1 MNIAIIGGGK
11 LGIKVCEALVGGDYS
26 ITIVD
31 TNDALLDRLSQQFDV
46 MTVNEDAR
54 DINVLKEIGIN
65 KFQYVL
71 VATGR
76 DETNL
81 VIGGFAKKLGC
92 HRVIVRVRDPEYMKH
107 FEFIRTSM
115 GIDYI
120 VNPDFAITMEIYK
133 YLSEKYT
140 LNNGVFTSG
149 RIALIEF
156 KAKRKKELIGL
167 KMPEVRRLMPD
178 MLIAAISR
186 NGKVIIPHGN
196 DEIREDDAVYVVGEK
211 NEIMEL
217 NKKVHVKGKYTDLQK
232 VMIIGGGKTGYYLAQ
247 RLADFGAS
255 VKLVEQS
262 KERCQY
268 LSTRIP
274 NVMILHGDG
283 TDMDMLE
290 EENIDEMDAFVTATG
305 YDEQNLLL
313 ALTAKQ
319 KGIEDVISKISRESY
334 SGLIEEMGVDMVLNP
349 LDITAAYIFSI
360 IQGEKRVIS
369 SMLVQGQAE
378 IIEVVATPAPEKA
391 SVSPKVVSPAPTKV
405 VKPTETKAVESPA
418 PLVPSE
424 SPAVKKRTVV
434 GPSRKAPV
442 TANKH
447 VYVAKPVLTRGRSS
461 RRPPKV

>member
-1 MNIAIIGGGK
+1 MNIAIIGVGK

-186 NGKVIIPHGN
+186 NGKVIIPHGK

-378 IIEVVATPAPEKA
+378 IIEVVATPGMKMVGDTLQNLNLPKGVLIASIYRQGEVIIPDGNARIKDGDRVIMFSLLSDIADLEKLM
-391 SVSPKVVSPAPTKV
+391 KI
-405 VKPTETKAVESPA
+405 
-418 PLVPSE
+418 
-424 SPAVKKRTVV
+424 R
-434 GPSRKAPV
+434 
-442 TANKH
+442 
-447 VYVAKPVLTRGRSS
+447 
-461 RRPPKV
+461 

>member
-54 DINVLKEIGIN
+54 DINVLKAIGIN

-378 IIEVVATPAPEKA
+378 IIEVVATPGMKMVGDTLQNLNLPKGVLIASIYRQGEVIIPDGNARIKDGDRVIMFSLLSDIADLEKLM
-391 SVSPKVVSPAPTKV
+391 KI
-405 VKPTETKAVESPA
+405 
-418 PLVPSE
+418 
-424 SPAVKKRTVV
+424 R
-434 GPSRKAPV
+434 
-442 TANKH
+442 
-447 VYVAKPVLTRGRSS
+447 
-461 RRPPKV
+461 

>member
-211 NEIMEL
+211 N
-217 NKKVHVKGKYTDLQK
+217 
-232 VMIIGGGKTGYYLAQ
+232 IGGGKTGYYLAQ

-378 IIEVVATPAPEKA
+378 IIEVVATPGMKMVGDTLQNLNLPKGVLIASIYRQGEVIIPDGNARIKDGDRVIMFSLLSDIADLEKLM
-391 SVSPKVVSPAPTKV
+391 KI
-405 VKPTETKAVESPA
+405 
-418 PLVPSE
+418 
-424 SPAVKKRTVV
+424 R
-434 GPSRKAPV
+434 
-442 TANKH
+442 
-447 VYVAKPVLTRGRSS
+447 
-461 RRPPKV
+461 

>member
-1 MNIAIIGGGK
+1 MNIAIIGVGK
-11 LGIKVCEALVGGDYS
+11 LGVKVCEALVGGDYS
-26 ITIVD
+26 ITLVD

-71 VATGR
+71 VATGK
-76 DETNL
+76 DENNL
-81 VIGGFAKKLGC
+81 VIGSFAKKLGC

-107 FEFIRTSM
+107 FDFIRTSM
-115 GIDYI
+115 CIDYI

-186 NGKVIIPHGN
+186 NGKVIIPHGD

-349 LDITAAYIFSI
+349 LDITSAYIFSI

-378 IIEVVATPAPEKA
+378 IIEVVATPGMMMVGDTLKNLKLPKGVLVASIYRQGEVIIPNGDARIKNGDRVIIFSLLSDIADLEKLM
-391 SVSPKVVSPAPTKV
+391 K
-405 VKPTETKAVESPA
+405 
-418 PLVPSE
+418 
-424 SPAVKKRTVV
+424 
-434 GPSRKAPV
+434 SR
-442 TANKH
+442 
-447 VYVAKPVLTRGRSS
+447 
-461 RRPPKV
+461 

>member
-211 NEIMEL
+211 SEIMEL

-274 NVMILHGDG
+274 NVLILHGDG

-378 IIEVVATPAPEKA
+378 IIEVVATPGMKMVGDTLQNLNLPKGVLIASIYRQGEVIIPDGNARIKDGDRVIMFSLLSDIADLEKLM
-391 SVSPKVVSPAPTKV
+391 KI
-405 VKPTETKAVESPA
+405 
-418 PLVPSE
+418 
-424 SPAVKKRTVV
+424 R
-434 GPSRKAPV
+434 
-442 TANKH
+442 
-447 VYVAKPVLTRGRSS
+447 
-461 RRPPKV
+461 

>member
-1 MNIAIIGGGK
+1 MNIAIIGVGK
-11 LGIKVCEALVGGDYS
+11 LGVKVCEALVGGDYS
-26 ITIVD
+26 ITLVD

-71 VATGR
+71 VATGK
-76 DETNL
+76 DENNL
-81 VIGGFAKKLGC
+81 VIGSFAKKLGC

-115 GIDYI
+115 CIDYI

-186 NGKVIIPHGN
+186 NGKVIIPRGD

-217 NKKVHVKGKYTDLQK
+217 NKKVHVNGKYTDLQK

-349 LDITAAYIFSI
+349 LDITSAYIFSI

-378 IIEVVATPAPEKA
+378 IIEVVATPGMMMVGDTLKNLKLPKGVLVASIYRQGEVIIPNGDARIKNGDRVIIFSLLSDIADLEKLM
-391 SVSPKVVSPAPTKV
+391 K
-405 VKPTETKAVESPA
+405 
-418 PLVPSE
+418 
-424 SPAVKKRTVV
+424 
-434 GPSRKAPV
+434 SR
-442 TANKH
+442 
-447 VYVAKPVLTRGRSS
+447 
-461 RRPPKV
+461 

>member
-334 SGLIEEMGVDMVLNP
+334 SGLIEEMRVDMVLNP

-378 IIEVVATPAPEKA
+378 IIEVVATPGMKMVGDTLQNLNLPKGVLIASIYRQGEVIIPDGNARIKDGDRVIMFSLLSDIADLEKLM
-391 SVSPKVVSPAPTKV
+391 KI
-405 VKPTETKAVESPA
+405 
-418 PLVPSE
+418 
-424 SPAVKKRTVV
+424 R
-434 GPSRKAPV
+434 
-442 TANKH
+442 
-447 VYVAKPVLTRGRSS
+447 
-461 RRPPKV
+461 

>member
-1 MNIAIIGGGK
+1 MNIAIIGVGK

-211 NEIMEL
+211 TEIMEL

-378 IIEVVATPAPEKA
+378 IIEVVATPGMKMVGDTLQNLNLPKGVLIASIYRQGEVIIPDGNARIKDGDRVIMFSLLSDIADLEKLM
-391 SVSPKVVSPAPTKV
+391 KI
-405 VKPTETKAVESPA
+405 
-418 PLVPSE
+418 
-424 SPAVKKRTVV
+424 R
-434 GPSRKAPV
+434 
-442 TANKH
+442 
-447 VYVAKPVLTRGRSS
+447 
-461 RRPPKV
+461 

>member
-156 KAKRKKELIGL
+156 KARRKKELIGL

-217 NKKVHVKGKYTDLQK
+217 NKKVHVKGKYTNLQK

-378 IIEVVATPAPEKA
+378 IIEVVATPGMKMVGDTLQNLNLPKGVLIASIYRQGEVIIPDGNARIKDGDRVIMFSLLSDIADLEKLM
-391 SVSPKVVSPAPTKV
+391 KI
-405 VKPTETKAVESPA
+405 
-418 PLVPSE
+418 
-424 SPAVKKRTVV
+424 R
-434 GPSRKAPV
+434 
-442 TANKH
+442 
-447 VYVAKPVLTRGRSS
+447 
-461 RRPPKV
+461 

>member
-178 MLIAAISR
+178 MLIADISR

-211 NEIMEL
+211 TEIMEL

-378 IIEVVATPAPEKA
+378 IIEVVATPGMKMVGDTLQNLNLPKGVLIASIYRQGEVIIPDGNARIKDGDRVIMFSLLSDIADLEKLM
-391 SVSPKVVSPAPTKV
+391 KI
-405 VKPTETKAVESPA
+405 
-418 PLVPSE
+418 
-424 SPAVKKRTVV
+424 R
-434 GPSRKAPV
+434 
-442 TANKH
+442 
-447 VYVAKPVLTRGRSS
+447 
-461 RRPPKV
+461 

>member
-211 NEIMEL
+211 TEIMEL

-378 IIEVVATPAPEKA
+378 IIEVVATPGMKMVGDTLQNLNLPKGVLIASIYRQGEVIIPDGNARIKDGDRVIMFSLLSDIADLEKLM
-391 SVSPKVVSPAPTKV
+391 KI
-405 VKPTETKAVESPA
+405 
-418 PLVPSE
+418 
-424 SPAVKKRTVV
+424 R
-434 GPSRKAPV
+434 
-442 TANKH
+442 
-447 VYVAKPVLTRGRSS
+447 
-461 RRPPKV
+461 

>member
-211 NEIMEL
+211 TEIMEL

-255 VKLVEQS
+255 VKLVEHN

-378 IIEVVATPAPEKA
+378 IIEGVATPGMKMVGDTLQNLNLPKGVLIASIYRQGEVIIPDGNARIKDGDRVIMFSLLSDIADLEKLM
-391 SVSPKVVSPAPTKV
+391 KI
-405 VKPTETKAVESPA
+405 
-418 PLVPSE
+418 
-424 SPAVKKRTVV
+424 R
-434 GPSRKAPV
+434 
-442 TANKH
+442 
-447 VYVAKPVLTRGRSS
+447 
-461 RRPPKV
+461 

>member
-71 VATGR
+71 VETGR

-378 IIEVVATPAPEKA
+378 IIEVVATPGMKMVGDTLQNLNLPKGVLIASIYRQGEVIIPDGNARIKDGDRVIMFSLLSDIADLEKLM
-391 SVSPKVVSPAPTKV
+391 KI
-405 VKPTETKAVESPA
+405 
-418 PLVPSE
+418 
-424 SPAVKKRTVV
+424 R
-434 GPSRKAPV
+434 
-442 TANKH
+442 
-447 VYVAKPVLTRGRSS
+447 
-461 RRPPKV
+461 

>member
-46 MTVNEDAR
+46 MTVNEDVR

-378 IIEVVATPAPEKA
+378 IIEVVATPGMKMVGDTLQNLNLPKGVLIASIYRQGEVIIPDGNARIKDGDRVIMFSLLSDIADLEKLM
-391 SVSPKVVSPAPTKV
+391 KI
-405 VKPTETKAVESPA
+405 
-418 PLVPSE
+418 
-424 SPAVKKRTVV
+424 R
-434 GPSRKAPV
+434 
-442 TANKH
+442 
-447 VYVAKPVLTRGRSS
+447 
-461 RRPPKV
+461 

>member
-54 DINVLKEIGIN
+54 DINVLKEIGIS

-378 IIEVVATPAPEKA
+378 IIEVVATPGMKMVGDTLQNLNLPKGVLIASIYRQGEVIIPDGNARIKDGDRVIMFSLLSDIADLEKLM
-391 SVSPKVVSPAPTKV
+391 KI
-405 VKPTETKAVESPA
+405 
-418 PLVPSE
+418 
-424 SPAVKKRTVV
+424 R
-434 GPSRKAPV
+434 
-442 TANKH
+442 
-447 VYVAKPVLTRGRSS
+447 
-461 RRPPKV
+461 

>member
-211 NEIMEL
+211 SEIMEL

-378 IIEVVATPAPEKA
+378 IIEVVATPGMKMVGDTLQNLNLPKGVLIA
-391 SVSPKVVSPAPTKV
+391 SIYRQGEVIIPDGNARIKDGDRVIMFSLLSDIAALERLMKIRKWSVRCH
-405 VKPTETKAVESPA
+405 
-418 PLVPSE
+418 L
-424 SPAVKKRTVV
+424 RNTVL
-434 GPSRKAPV
+434 
-442 TANKH
+442 
-447 VYVAKPVLTRGRSS
+447 Y
-461 RRPPKV
+461 

>member
-156 KAKRKKELIGL
+156 KARRKKELIGL
-167 KMPEVRRLMPD
+167 KMPEIRRLMPD

-211 NEIMEL
+211 TEIMEL

-378 IIEVVATPAPEKA
+378 IIEVVATPGMKMVGDTLQNLNLPKGVLIASIYRQGEVIIPDGNARIKDGDRVIMFSLLSDIADLEKLM
-391 SVSPKVVSPAPTKV
+391 KI
-405 VKPTETKAVESPA
+405 
-418 PLVPSE
+418 
-424 SPAVKKRTVV
+424 R
-434 GPSRKAPV
+434 
-442 TANKH
+442 
-447 VYVAKPVLTRGRSS
+447 
-461 RRPPKV
+461 

>member
-26 ITIVD
+26 ITTVD

-211 NEIMEL
+211 TEIMEL

-378 IIEVVATPAPEKA
+378 IIEVVATPGMKMVGDTLQNLNLPKGVLIASIYRQGEVIIPDGNARIKDGDRVIMFSLLSDIADLEKLM
-391 SVSPKVVSPAPTKV
+391 KI
-405 VKPTETKAVESPA
+405 
-418 PLVPSE
+418 
-424 SPAVKKRTVV
+424 R
-434 GPSRKAPV
+434 
-442 TANKH
+442 
-447 VYVAKPVLTRGRSS
+447 
-461 RRPPKV
+461 

>member
-167 KMPEVRRLMPD
+167 KMPDVRRLMPD

-378 IIEVVATPAPEKA
+378 IIEVVATPGMKMVGDTLQNLNLPKGVLIASIYRQGEVIIPDGNARIKDGDRVIMFSLLSDIADLEKLM
-391 SVSPKVVSPAPTKV
+391 KI
-405 VKPTETKAVESPA
+405 
-418 PLVPSE
+418 
-424 SPAVKKRTVV
+424 R
-434 GPSRKAPV
+434 
-442 TANKH
+442 
-447 VYVAKPVLTRGRSS
+447 
-461 RRPPKV
+461 

>member
-211 NEIMEL
+211 TEIMEL

-378 IIEVVATPAPEKA
+378 IIEVVATPGMKMVGDTLQNLNLPKGVLIASICRQGEVIIPDGNARIKDGDRVIMFSLLSDIADLEKLM
-391 SVSPKVVSPAPTKV
+391 KI
-405 VKPTETKAVESPA
+405 
-418 PLVPSE
+418 
-424 SPAVKKRTVV
+424 R
-434 GPSRKAPV
+434 
-442 TANKH
+442 
-447 VYVAKPVLTRGRSS
+447 
-461 RRPPKV
+461 

>member
-378 IIEVVATPAPEKA
+378 IIEVVATPGMKMVGDTLQNLNIPKGVLIASIYRQGEVIIPDGNARIKDGDRVIMFSLLSDIADLEKLM
-391 SVSPKVVSPAPTKV
+391 KI
-405 VKPTETKAVESPA
+405 
-418 PLVPSE
+418 
-424 SPAVKKRTVV
+424 R
-434 GPSRKAPV
+434 
-442 TANKH
+442 
-447 VYVAKPVLTRGRSS
+447 
-461 RRPPKV
+461 

>member
-1 MNIAIIGGGK
+1 MNIAIIGVGK
-11 LGIKVCEALVGGDYS
+11 LGVKVCEALVGGDYS
-26 ITIVD
+26 ITLVD

-71 VATGR
+71 VATGK
-76 DETNL
+76 DENNL
-81 VIGGFAKKLGC
+81 VIGSFAKKLGC

-115 GIDYI
+115 CIDYI

-186 NGKVIIPHGN
+186 NGKVIIPHGD

-349 LDITAAYIFSI
+349 LDITSAYIFSI

-378 IIEVVATPAPEKA
+378 IIEVLATPGMMMVGDTLKNLKLPKGVLVASIYRQGEVIIPNGDARIKNGDRVIIFSLLSDIADLEKLM
-391 SVSPKVVSPAPTKV
+391 K
-405 VKPTETKAVESPA
+405 
-418 PLVPSE
+418 
-424 SPAVKKRTVV
+424 
-434 GPSRKAPV
+434 SR
-442 TANKH
+442 
-447 VYVAKPVLTRGRSS
+447 
-461 RRPPKV
+461 

>member
-1 MNIAIIGGGK
+1 MNIAIIGVGK
-11 LGIKVCEALVGGDYS
+11 LGVKVCEALVGGDYS
-26 ITIVD
+26 ITLVD

-71 VATGR
+71 VATGK
-76 DETNL
+76 DENNL
-81 VIGGFAKKLGC
+81 VIGSFAKKLGC

-115 GIDYI
+115 CIDYI

-178 MLIAAISR
+178 MLIAAIAR
-186 NGKVIIPHGN
+186 NGKVIIPHGD

-349 LDITAAYIFSI
+349 LDITSAYIFSI

-378 IIEVVATPAPEKA
+378 IIEVVATPGMMMVGDTLKNLKLPKGVLVASIYRQGEVIIPNGDARIKNGDRVIIFSLLSDIADLEKLM
-391 SVSPKVVSPAPTKV
+391 K
-405 VKPTETKAVESPA
+405 
-418 PLVPSE
+418 
-424 SPAVKKRTVV
+424 
-434 GPSRKAPV
+434 SR
-442 TANKH
+442 
-447 VYVAKPVLTRGRSS
+447 
-461 RRPPKV
+461 

>member
-1 MNIAIIGGGK
+1 MNIAIIGVGK
-11 LGIKVCEALVGGDYS
+11 LGVKVCEALVGGDYS
-26 ITIVD
+26 ITLVD

-71 VATGR
+71 VATGK
-76 DETNL
+76 DENNL
-81 VIGGFAKKLGC
+81 VIGSFAKKLGC

-115 GIDYI
+115 CIDYI

-186 NGKVIIPHGN
+186 NGKVIIPHGD

-217 NKKVHVKGKYTDLQK
+217 NKKVHVNGKYTDLQK

-349 LDITAAYIFSI
+349 LDITSAYIFSI

-378 IIEVVATPAPEKA
+378 IIEVVATPGMMMVGDTLKNLKLPKGVLVASIYRQGEVIIPNGDARIKNGDRVIIFSLLSDIADLEKLM
-391 SVSPKVVSPAPTKV
+391 K
-405 VKPTETKAVESPA
+405 
-418 PLVPSE
+418 
-424 SPAVKKRTVV
+424 
-434 GPSRKAPV
+434 SR
-442 TANKH
+442 
-447 VYVAKPVLTRGRSS
+447 
-461 RRPPKV
+461 

>member
-156 KAKRKKELIGL
+156 KAKSKKELIGL

-211 NEIMEL
+211 TEIMEL

-378 IIEVVATPAPEKA
+378 IIEVVATPGMKMVGDTLQNLNLPKGVLIASIYRQGEVIIPDGNARIKDGDRVIMFSLLSDIADLEKLM
-391 SVSPKVVSPAPTKV
+391 KI
-405 VKPTETKAVESPA
+405 
-418 PLVPSE
+418 
-424 SPAVKKRTVV
+424 R
-434 GPSRKAPV
+434 
-442 TANKH
+442 
-447 VYVAKPVLTRGRSS
+447 
-461 RRPPKV
+461 

>member
-378 IIEVVATPAPEKA
+378 IIEVVATPGMKMVGDTLQSLNLPKGVLIASIYRQGEVIIPDGNARIKDGDRVIMFSLLSDIADLEKLM
-391 SVSPKVVSPAPTKV
+391 KI
-405 VKPTETKAVESPA
+405 
-418 PLVPSE
+418 
-424 SPAVKKRTVV
+424 R
-434 GPSRKAPV
+434 
-442 TANKH
+442 
-447 VYVAKPVLTRGRSS
+447 
-461 RRPPKV
+461 

>member
-115 GIDYI
+115 GIDSI

-378 IIEVVATPAPEKA
+378 IIEVVATPGMKMVGDTLQNLNLPKGVLIASIYRQGEVIIPDGNARIKDGDRVIMFSLLSDIADLEKLM
-391 SVSPKVVSPAPTKV
+391 KI
-405 VKPTETKAVESPA
+405 
-418 PLVPSE
+418 
-424 SPAVKKRTVV
+424 R
-434 GPSRKAPV
+434 
-442 TANKH
+442 
-447 VYVAKPVLTRGRSS
+447 
-461 RRPPKV
+461 

>member
-156 KAKRKKELIGL
+156 KARRKKELIGL

-211 NEIMEL
+211 TEIMEL

-378 IIEVVATPAPEKA
+378 IIEVVATPGMKMVGDTLQNLNLPKGVLIASIYRQGEVIIPDGNARIKDGDRVIMFSLLSDIADLEKLM
-391 SVSPKVVSPAPTKV
+391 KI
-405 VKPTETKAVESPA
+405 
-418 PLVPSE
+418 
-424 SPAVKKRTVV
+424 R
-434 GPSRKAPV
+434 
-442 TANKH
+442 
-447 VYVAKPVLTRGRSS
+447 
-461 RRPPKV
+461 

>member
-156 KAKRKKELIGL
+156 KARRKKELIGL

-305 YDEQNLLL
+305 LDEQNLLL

-378 IIEVVATPAPEKA
+378 IIEVVATPGMKMVGDTLQNLNLPKGVLIASIYRQGEVIIPDGNARIKDGDRVIMFSLLSDIADLEKLM
-391 SVSPKVVSPAPTKV
+391 KI
-405 VKPTETKAVESPA
+405 
-418 PLVPSE
+418 
-424 SPAVKKRTVV
+424 R
-434 GPSRKAPV
+434 
-442 TANKH
+442 
-447 VYVAKPVLTRGRSS
+447 
-461 RRPPKV
+461 

>member
-305 YDEQNLLL
+305 YDEQ
-313 ALTAKQ
+313 KQ

-378 IIEVVATPAPEKA
+378 IIEVVATPGMKMVGDTLQNLNLPKGVLIASIYRQGEVIIPDGNARIKDGDRVIMFSLLSDIADLEKLM
-391 SVSPKVVSPAPTKV
+391 KI
-405 VKPTETKAVESPA
+405 
-418 PLVPSE
+418 
-424 SPAVKKRTVV
+424 R
-434 GPSRKAPV
+434 
-442 TANKH
+442 
-447 VYVAKPVLTRGRSS
+447 
-461 RRPPKV
+461 

>member
-378 IIEVVATPAPEKA
+378 IIEVVATPGMKMVGDILQNLNLPKGVLIASIYRQGEVIIPDGNARIKDGDRVIMFSLLSDIADLEKLM
-391 SVSPKVVSPAPTKV
+391 KI
-405 VKPTETKAVESPA
+405 
-418 PLVPSE
+418 
-424 SPAVKKRTVV
+424 R
-434 GPSRKAPV
+434 
-442 TANKH
+442 
-447 VYVAKPVLTRGRSS
+447 
-461 RRPPKV
+461 

>member
-1 MNIAIIGGGK
+1 MNIAIIGVGK

-196 DEIREDDAVYVVGEK
+196 DEIREDDAIYVVGEK

-378 IIEVVATPAPEKA
+378 IIEVVATPGMKMVGDTLQNLNLPKGVLIASIYRQGEVIIPNGNARIKDGDRVIMFSLLSDIADLEKLM
-391 SVSPKVVSPAPTKV
+391 KI
-405 VKPTETKAVESPA
+405 
-418 PLVPSE
+418 
-424 SPAVKKRTVV
+424 R
-434 GPSRKAPV
+434 
-442 TANKH
+442 
-447 VYVAKPVLTRGRSS
+447 
-461 RRPPKV
+461 

>member
-369 SMLVQGQAE
+369 SMLVQVQAE
-378 IIEVVATPAPEKA
+378 IIEVVATPGMKMVGDTLQNLNLPKGVLIASIYRQGEVIIPDGNARIKDGDRVIMFSLLSDIADLEKLM
-391 SVSPKVVSPAPTKV
+391 KI
-405 VKPTETKAVESPA
+405 
-418 PLVPSE
+418 
-424 SPAVKKRTVV
+424 R
-434 GPSRKAPV
+434 
-442 TANKH
+442 
-447 VYVAKPVLTRGRSS
+447 
-461 RRPPKV
+461 

>member
-1 MNIAIIGGGK
+1 MIGGGK

-211 NEIMEL
+211 TEIMEL

-378 IIEVVATPAPEKA
+378 IIEVVATPGMKMVGDTLQNLNLPKGVLIASIYRQGEVIIPDGNARIKDGDRVIMFSLLSDIADLEKLM
-391 SVSPKVVSPAPTKV
+391 KI
-405 VKPTETKAVESPA
+405 
-418 PLVPSE
+418 
-424 SPAVKKRTVV
+424 R
-434 GPSRKAPV
+434 
-442 TANKH
+442 
-447 VYVAKPVLTRGRSS
+447 
-461 RRPPKV
+461 

>member
-211 NEIMEL
+211 TEIMEL
-217 NKKVHVKGKYTDLQK
+217 NEKVHVKGKYTDLQK

-378 IIEVVATPAPEKA
+378 IIEVVATPGMKMVGDTLQNLNLPKGVLIASIYRQGEVIIPDGNARIKDGDRVIMFSLLSDIADLEKLM
-391 SVSPKVVSPAPTKV
+391 KI
-405 VKPTETKAVESPA
+405 
-418 PLVPSE
+418 
-424 SPAVKKRTVV
+424 R
-434 GPSRKAPV
+434 
-442 TANKH
+442 
-447 VYVAKPVLTRGRSS
+447 
-461 RRPPKV
+461 

>member
-217 NKKVHVKGKYTDLQK
+217 NKRF
-232 VMIIGGGKTGYYLAQ
+232 M
-247 RLADFGAS
+247 
-255 VKLVEQS
+255 
-262 KERCQY
+262 
-268 LSTRIP
+268 
-274 NVMILHGDG
+274 
-283 TDMDMLE
+283 
-290 EENIDEMDAFVTATG
+290 
-305 YDEQNLLL
+305 
-313 ALTAKQ
+313 
-319 KGIEDVISKISRESY
+319 
-334 SGLIEEMGVDMVLNP
+334 
-349 LDITAAYIFSI
+349 
-360 IQGEKRVIS
+360 
-369 SMLVQGQAE
+369 
-378 IIEVVATPAPEKA
+378 
-391 SVSPKVVSPAPTKV
+391 
-405 VKPTETKAVESPA
+405 
-418 PLVPSE
+418 
-424 SPAVKKRTVV
+424 
-434 GPSRKAPV
+434 
-442 TANKH
+442 
-447 VYVAKPVLTRGRSS
+447 
-461 RRPPKV
+461 

>member
-1 MNIAIIGGGK
+1 MNIAIIGVGK
-11 LGIKVCEALVGGDYS
+11 LGVKVCEALVGGDYS
-26 ITIVD
+26 ITLVD

-71 VATGR
+71 VATGK
-76 DETNL
+76 DENNL
-81 VIGGFAKKLGC
+81 VIGSFAKKLGC
-92 HRVIVRVRDPEYMKH
+92 HRVIVRVRDQEYMKH

-115 GIDYI
+115 CIDYI

-186 NGKVIIPHGN
+186 NGKVIIPHGD

-349 LDITAAYIFSI
+349 LDITSAYIFSI

-378 IIEVVATPAPEKA
+378 IIEVVATPGMMMVGDTLKNLKLPKGVLVASIYRQGEVIIPNGDARIKNGDRVIIFSLLSDIADLEKLM
-391 SVSPKVVSPAPTKV
+391 K
-405 VKPTETKAVESPA
+405 
-418 PLVPSE
+418 
-424 SPAVKKRTVV
+424 
-434 GPSRKAPV
+434 SR
-442 TANKH
+442 
-447 VYVAKPVLTRGRSS
+447 
-461 RRPPKV
+461 